1 MLRLSALERHRV
13 LWLLE
18 SRSGSLPCAC
28 AQLSP
33 GLSSKHITI
42 TSMPAL
48 HLSARTKCKSEAGT
62 LTYEGS
68 DHINLSAQLGT
79 LSKCSSVVVRPH
91 REASGDAFAWGGGAS
106 VGTNFYHSSPVEKT
120 RGKRDVMRRMLNH
133 SSHGPQTRTGFAI
146 PADNSSSDPITTEQ
160 WDRALNCSS
169 TLTLLQTE
177 TESHGIA
184 LAGLGLTR
192 RLG

>member
-91 REASGDAFAWGGGAS
+91 REASGDAFAWGGGELLLVQTSTTPAPWRKPGACLIILHMDPKLRLGLPS
-106 VGTNFYHSSPVEKT
+106 QLTTLVQTPSPQNNGIELLTALPLSHSSKQ
-120 RGKRDVMRRMLNH
+120 RQSLM
-133 SSHGPQTRTGFAI
+133 A
-146 PADNSSSDPITTEQ
+146 
-160 WDRALNCSS
+160 
-169 TLTLLQTE
+169 
-177 TESHGIA
+177 
-184 LAGLGLTR
+184 
-192 RLG
+192 

>member
-91 REASGDAFAWGGGAS
+91 PDPPRGRPGRGGGGELLLVQTSTTPAPWRKPGACLIILHMDPKLRLGLPS
-106 VGTNFYHSSPVEKT
+106 QLTTLVQTPSPQNNGIELLTALPLSHSSKQ
-120 RGKRDVMRRMLNH
+120 RQSLM
-133 SSHGPQTRTGFAI
+133 A
-146 PADNSSSDPITTEQ
+146 
-160 WDRALNCSS
+160 
-169 TLTLLQTE
+169 
-177 TESHGIA
+177 
-184 LAGLGLTR
+184 
-192 RLG
+192 

>member
-91 REASGDAFAWGGGAS
+91 REASGDAFAWGGGGAS

-120 RGKRDVMRRMLNH
+120 RRMLNH
-133 SSHGPQTRTGFAI
+133 SSHGPQTQTGFAI

-184 LAGLGLTR
+184 LAGLGLTI
-192 RLG
+192 